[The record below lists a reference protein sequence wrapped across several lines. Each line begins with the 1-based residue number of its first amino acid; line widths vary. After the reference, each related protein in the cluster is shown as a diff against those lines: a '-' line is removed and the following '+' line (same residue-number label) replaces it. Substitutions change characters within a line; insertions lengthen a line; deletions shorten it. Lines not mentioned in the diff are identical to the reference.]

1 MTKKKKDEDFVE
13 LNNTDEIASYFD
25 KDPRQKK
32 EKRSEDD
39 TFSLETFLELDGNR
53 LDKANLL
60 FSDKL
65 NGFQNFNQTQ
75 ALLVSQE
82 NRNEILENELVQ
94 RLMPKT
100 SILNIEL
107 AKIWK
112 GKKS

>member
-1 MTKKKKDEDFVE
+1 MTKKNKDEDFVE
-13 LNNTDEIASYFD
+13 LNNSDEIASYFD
-25 KDPRQKK
+25 KDPRTKK
-32 EKRSEDD
+32 EKRNDNDE
-39 TFSLETFLELDGNR
+39 FSLETFLEIDGSR
-53 LDKANLL
+53 LEKSNLL

-65 NGFQNFNQTQ
+65 NGYQNFNQTQ

-94 RLMPKT
+94 RLVSKT

-112 GKKS
+112 GGKS